1 MRAERRKKQKKRTV
15 LKITGI
21 VFLLLLIGGGVY
33 GYMVWSSLKEAVST
47 MQGTDHKTEKR
58 ETAITFE
65 EKDPF
70 SVLILGVDERAGDS
84 GRSDTMIVMTVNP
97 KKKSTELLSIPRDT
111 RTDIIGNN
119 TTEKINHA
127 FARGGITMSIDTV
140 ENFLDIPIDYYVK
153 MNMEGFQDIVD
164 AVGGVTV
171 ENEATIYH
179 SGKEY
184 RKGTLTLDGK
194 DALIYSRIRKGP
206 NAGGDFGRQ
215 KRQRQVI
222 KAIVDKGA
230 SLSSLTNYDD
240 IFKALGKN
248 VETNLSFN
256 EMIDIQSHYKDAVKN
271 MEQYTIT
278 GDGQY
283 IGALWYLIVP
293 EEERLKTQN
302 RLKAHLELPV
312 TTNSAQN
319 Q

>member
-1 MRAERRKKQKKRTV
+1 MRTEKRKKKKKRKV
-15 LKITGI
+15 LKIVGI
-21 VFLLLLIGGGVY
+21 FFLLFLAAGGVY
-33 GYMVWSSLKEAVST
+33 AYSVYDSLKTAVST
-47 MQGTDHKTEKR
+47 MQGTDHTSDKR
-58 ETAITFE
+58 EGKIEFK

-70 SVLILGVDERAGDS
+70 SVLILGVDERANDS

-97 KKKSTELLSIPRDT
+97 QKESVEMLSIPRDT
-111 RTDIIGNN
+111 RTEIVGNG

-127 FARGGITMSIDTV
+127 YARGGIKMSIATV

-153 MNMEGFQDIVD
+153 MNMDGFKDIVD

-179 SGKEY
+179 NGKEY
-184 RKGTLTLDGK
+184 AQGTLTLNGE

-222 KAIVDKGA
+222 SAIINKGA
-230 SLSSLTNYDD
+230 SLSSLTNYDE

-248 VETNLSFN
+248 VETNLSFD
-256 EMIDIQSHYKDAVKN
+256 EMMDIQINYKTAVKN
-271 MEQYTIT
+271 MEQYTIE

-283 IGALWYLIVP
+283 IGSLWYLIVP
-293 EEERLKTQN
+293 EEERMKTQN
-302 RLKAHLELPV
+302 RIKEHLGLPAV
-312 TTNSAQN
+312 TNSAQLH
-319 Q
+319 